1 MYFLEEVVFNSKQ
14 LLSLH
19 NFGNHTFSLNFL
31 YNKIQFQ
38 VFLNCG
44 QRELFNILNFIK
56 IFSIYFIKEE
66 ELKARFLIRTAS
78 SI

>member
-1 MYFLEEVVFNSKQ
+1 MYIFLEEVVFNSKQ

-38 VFLNCG
+38 VFKLWSEG
-44 QRELFNILNFIK
+44 VIQHIKFYKNI
-56 IFSIYFIKEE
+56 
-66 ELKARFLIRTAS
+66 
-78 SI
+78 